1 MEPGNNYINILLQAL
16 TGNEHMFGA
25 ILSGKAN
32 SGTKPSYRPPLE
44 GMLLDHF
51 PSEKNKQGIQ
61 ALAIIGTLYLS
72 VLHAG
77 FPKETFRTAITYL
90 REETSLLAFNCNHY
104 DKLYARLCNEPQV
117 TLKLLCGINKFHDVT
132 LKKEDIFEAFDFR
145 TNAL

>member
-1 MEPGNNYINILLQAL
+1 MEPGNNYINTLLQAL

-32 SGTKPSYRPPLE
+32 CGTKPSYRPPLE

-72 VLHAG
+72 VQRDFAAG
-77 FPKETFRTAITYL
+77 IQLQPLRQAI
-90 REETSLLAFNCNHY
+90 RAIV
-104 DKLYARLCNEPQV
+104 Q
-117 TLKLLCGINKFHDVT
+117 
-132 LKKEDIFEAFDFR
+132 
-145 TNAL
+145 